1 MDGTDNRIAAAIRMH
16 LTNVVQGRM
25 RLVAVARA
33 KIDEESVTN
42 GLVSKTQYFTLD
54 FRAKSKGVRAD
65 VCNAEACWLKFHR
78 SILKGEV
85 EDFCSDL
92 LFSESTKV
100 CSAMECGEV
109 ICRTCTICH
118 GLGGLWKFD
127 VVLSLNGGGSW
138 ICDCYKIQKLIESCM
153 CTNLTFLRQSVTVPP
168 TTGRRMAVL
177 AASVVSKACVP
188 LVLWKL
194 RME

>member
-1 MDGTDNRIAAAIRMH
+1 MH

-65 VCNAEACWLKFHR
+65 ICNAEACWLKFHR

-109 ICRTCTICH
+109 VCHTCTICH
-118 GLGGLWKFD
+118 GPGGLRKFD
-127 VVLSLNGGGSW
+127 VVLSSKGGGSW
-138 ICDCYKIQKLIESCM
+138 ICDCDKIQKADRKLHAHEFDI
-153 CTNLTFLRQSVTVPP
+153 LTTLRDGPINNGWED
-168 TTGRRMAVL
+168 GRVGGIRGVDGLRAL
-177 AASVVSKACVP
+177 RVV
-188 LVLWKL
+188 
-194 RME
+194 ET